1 MVQLNCSVSEDILKS
16 NYESNKNRNLPSIS
30 KLKNSPH
37 KRSQEI
43 NICAAGPS
51 IKKFEEFLRTSNND
65 IFASKT
71 VDYLTSI
78 GCDPRYSVS
87 IDPRESGDKAQL
99 NKKTNYII
107 SSQCDPSLFDALKNY
122 KTYMIDTVTSKT
134 WQPSDKCM
142 SAGSNSTVH
151 AILLS
156 VWLGYK
162 NINLFG
168 FDCGYDKASGNY
180 RVNREN
186 KHDESCEEV
195 TVSCPIT
202 NKLYHTT
209 TEYIGMA
216 EEAMKIIQILS
227 NQKGIKF
234 NICGDTFLTCFIQN
248 NINENKYILQD
259 DFPVRWL
266 KAA

>member
-1 MVQLNCSVSEDILKS
+1 MVQLHCSVSEDTLKS
-16 NYESNKNRNLPSIS
+16 NYEINKNRNLPSLS

-37 KRSQEI
+37 KRSEEI

-51 IKKFEEFLRTSNND
+51 IRQFEKFLRISKND

-71 VDYLTSI
+71 VNYLTSI
-78 GCDPRYSVS
+78 GCNPRYSVS

-107 SSQCDPSLFDALKNY
+107 SSQCDPSLFDVLKNY

-156 VWLGYK
+156 VWLGYNK
-162 NINLFG
+162 INLFG
-168 FDCGYDKASGNY
+168 FDCGYNKTVNDY

-186 KHDESCEEV
+186 KHDDTHKEV

-202 NKLYHTT
+202 NNLYYTT

-216 EEAMKIIQILS
+216 EEAMKIIQILHT
-227 NQKGIKF
+227 QKGIRF
-234 NICGDTFLTCFIQN
+234 NLYGDTLLKCLIQN
-248 NINENKYILQD
+248 NINKHFYSLQD